1 MTLRSMKNCI
11 LRIVELGKIRTR
23 QRILVQFCEL
33 QAEFLCF
40 NCGFGDCFCIVMM
53 SRPLD
58 PAPVIPPY

>member
-11 LRIVELGKIRTR
+11 LRIVELGN
-23 QRILVQFCEL
+23 L
-33 QAEFLCF
+33 APDNEFWSNFASYKLSVLCF

-53 SRPLD
+53 SGPLD